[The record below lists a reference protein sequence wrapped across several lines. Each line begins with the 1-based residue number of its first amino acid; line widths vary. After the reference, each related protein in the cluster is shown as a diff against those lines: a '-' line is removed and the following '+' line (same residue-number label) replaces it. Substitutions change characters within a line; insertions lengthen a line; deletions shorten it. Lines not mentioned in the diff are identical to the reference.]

1 MPIAFVSGGLLSLSL
16 SSRPTDGTE
25 RTPLLLPYQLSL
37 TGSAPD
43 AADAGRLGDA
53 ARDTRASAAR
63 AVGFRRSR
71 WLFRVAAVASITFV
85 ASRCLGGKRKKGRG
99 AAGICPPPKSWPR
112 QRKVRPAREFRSIVI
127 SIQRAVESVCTLTLY
142 ACCCVLLAA
151 FRLVTFQY
159 RPGGSKR
166 SSKHE
171 RQRPISIYLFEH
183 Q

>member
-16 SSRPTDGTE
+16 PAQPTE

-112 QRKVRPAREFRSIVI
+112 QQNSRRELRSIVI
-127 SIQRAVESVCTLTLY
+127 SMQRAVERR
-142 ACCCVLLAA
+142 LAFISPRHYYSSRTYHVA
-151 FRLVTFQY
+151 YCRID
-159 RPGGSKR
+159 RSKR

-171 RQRPISIYLFEH
+171 QRRSGPFPFI
-183 Q
+183 